1 MSVNAK
7 FEKGALLISKDNPI
21 GELSVYNLLN
31 TPDLYLPLRC
41 ALFGHG
47 LEDHLIAGLK
57 TLQYKESNRVLSLNM
72 EIDKFRS
79 GNQTFN
85 INTHQDHRVA
95 MSIAPLSLIYDEI
108 IINDSE
114 VVSKSY
120 PNYWKDLVKAGFIIS

>member
-1 MSVNAK
+1 
-7 FEKGALLISKDNPI
+7 KDNPI
-21 GELSVYNLLN
+21 GELSVYNVLN

-41 ALFGHG
+41 TLFGHG
-47 LEDHLIAGLK
+47 FEDHLITGLK

-108 IINDSE
+108 LINDSE